1 MFSKK
6 ESKQIREQ
14 FWISFGK
21 SFPRKWILYN
31 TKIKGLSLKFHFD
44 LKRAMVSIDIEDLS
58 EEKRI
63 ELWDKLYSLRTIIT
77 SEYLPAVLFDKAYIL
92 ENNKEIARMYVQ
104 KDNVSI
110 HNKDTW
116 EETMIFLKEKMFLLE
131 AIFIE
136 YKDFLNV

>member
-6 ESKQIREQ
+6 ESKQLREQ

-44 LKRAMVSIDIEDLS
+44 LQRAMVSMDVGGLP
-58 EEKRI
+58 EEKRK
-63 ELWDKLYSLRTIIT
+63 ELWDKLYSLRAIIS
-77 SEYLPAVLFDKAYIL
+77 SEYLHDVLFEKAYIL
-92 ENNKEIARMYVQ
+92 ENDKEIARIYVQ

-110 HNKDTW
+110 HNKNTW
-116 EETMIFLKEKMFLLE
+116 EDTMIFLKEKMLHME
-131 AIFIE
+131 AFFIA
-136 YKDFLNV
+136 YSDILRV

>member
-1 MFSKK
+1 
-6 ESKQIREQ
+6 
-14 FWISFGK
+14 
-21 SFPRKWILYN
+21 
-31 TKIKGLSLKFHFD
+31 
-44 LKRAMVSIDIEDLS
+44 MVSIDIEDLS

-63 ELWDKLYSLRTIIT
+63 ELWVKLYSLRTIIT

-116 EETMIFLKEKMFLLE
+116 EETMIFLKEKMLLLE
-131 AIFIE
+131 AFFIE
-136 YKDFLNV
+136 YKDFLSV

>member
-21 SFPRKWILYN
+21 SFPRKWILYY

-44 LKRAMVSIDIEDLS
+44 LKLAMVSIDIEDLS

-116 EETMIFLKEKMFLLE
+116 EETMIFLKEKMLLLE
-131 AIFIE
+131 AFFIE
-136 YKDFLNV
+136 YKDFLSV

>member
-6 ESKQIREQ
+6 ESKQLREQ

-31 TKIKGLSLKFHFD
+31 TKIKGVSLKFHFD
-44 LKRAMVSIDIEDLS
+44 LQRAMVSMDLEDLP

-63 ELWDKLYSLRTIIT
+63 ELWDKLYSLRAII
-77 SEYLPAVLFDKAYIL
+77 SGEYLPDVLFDKSCIL

-104 KDNVSI
+104 KENVSI
-110 HNKDTW
+110 HNKNTW
-116 EETMIFLKEKMFLLE
+116 EETMIFLKEKMLLLE
-131 AIFIE
+131 AFFIE
-136 YKDFLNV
+136 YKDFLNI

>member
-116 EETMIFLKEKMFLLE
+116 EETMIFLKEKMFILE